1 MLNKLLNN
9 WRITVSAGF
18 VLGLLVSYTA
28 YSFVSYFTELKHA
41 KELASL
47 EETLTAKCTEDQ
59 KKAQGVSNEYQK
71 KLTSTTA
78 KLNAALRRL
87 HDNQTASND
96 RATSGYNAT
105 SGDGRL
111 YYANPAGAV
120 PSLERAAI
128 ATKQAEQLIA
138 CQNFIREE
146 RR

>member
-1 MLNKLLNN
+1 MFSN
-9 WRITVSAGF
+9 WRLHVAIGF
-18 VLGLLVSYTA
+18 TLGILMSYGL
-28 YSFVSYFTELKHA
+28 YSVTSYFTKLKHA
-41 KELASL
+41 KELTSL
-47 EETLTAKCTEDQ
+47 EETLTAKCAEDQ
-59 KKAQGVSNEYQK
+59 KKVQGVSNEYQK

-87 HDNQTASND
+87 HNNQTASND

-111 YYANPAGAV
+111 YYSDPAGAV